1 MVGVKIDSSAS
12 SFMHCRDYDF
22 NYEPKVNGL
31 YSRDN
36 LPEIKDWA
44 YVINLLEKQS
54 KETHWIYLFIDRNTF
69 RKWLDSSGN
78 VKENQRQINHVFRIK
93 SNDIIIY
100 RLYYVIFLEYLISGK
115 SLLDYT
121 NLLGFSDY
129 KKNDKYFSTL
139 KVL

>member
-54 KETHWIYLFIDRNTF
+54 KETH
-69 RKWLDSSGN
+69 
-78 VKENQRQINHVFRIK
+78 
-93 SNDIIIY
+93 
-100 RLYYVIFLEYLISGK
+100 
-115 SLLDYT
+115 
-121 NLLGFSDY
+121 
-129 KKNDKYFSTL
+129 
-139 KVL
+139 